1 MYFKFHFLERQL
13 TCKILYSILDLSG
26 ILFFRTDDVVPIHD
40 FQNAEYYGDV
50 QVGEPKQTFSVVY
63 DTGSSNLWVPSKQCS
78 TCTGHSLY
86 DHDKSTA
93 YVKDGREFKIMYGS
107 GPVSGYMSGDQV
119 TVAGLELKNSTV
131 AEITDATGLGMLY
144 KVGKFDGIL
153 GLGWPSIAVDGQKP
167 VFNQLFDAG
176 LIKKNMFS
184 FVLGQKDGED
194 GELILGG
201 VDESKFEGELADVP
215 LTAEKYWQVK
225 LEAVQVNGQPLQNSV
240 DQAIVDSGTSLIAGP
255 PDAVK
260 ALVSKIGG
268 HTIMGRSV
276 IWDPLGTKKFSVNF
290 QLGGKMYELTEK
302 DLTMPMALGF
312 KMLMIQG
319 VPNVPVW
326 IMGDVFMRK
335 YYCAFNYEKK
345 CVSIA
350 PMKAKSE
357 DAIFV

>member
-1 MYFKFHFLERQL
+1 M
-13 TCKILYSILDLSG
+13 
-26 ILFFRTDDVVPIHD
+26 
-40 FQNAEYYGDV
+40 
-50 QVGEPKQTFSVVY
+50 
-63 DTGSSNLWVPSKQCS
+63 
-78 TCTGHSLY
+78 
-86 DHDKSTA
+86 
-93 YVKDGREFKIMYGS
+93 
-107 GPVSGYMSGDQV
+107 
-119 TVAGLELKNSTV
+119 
-131 AEITDATGLGMLY
+131 
-144 KVGKFDGIL
+144 
-153 GLGWPSIAVDGQKP
+153 
-167 VFNQLFDAG
+167 
-176 LIKKNMFS
+176 
-184 FVLGQKDGED
+184 
-194 GELILGG
+194 
-201 VDESKFEGELADVP
+201 P